1 MKNISFQFSAKA
13 NNVDSENEDYY
24 FYDYGND
31 PGENSGN
38 TSSKNLK
45 KSTLCLFSF
54 KIFKKSC
61 MQVAF
66 IWSWAYPD
74 M

>member
-1 MKNISFQFSAKA
+1 MVTFHLKSLITLISFQFPAKA

-38 TSSKNLK
+38 ISSKN
-45 KSTLCLFSF
+45 
-54 KIFKKSC
+54 
-61 MQVAF
+61 
-66 IWSWAYPD
+66 
-74 M
+74 